1 MARARC
7 RQATA
12 RSVARTAVP
21 FFLVLGLAVV
31 AVTAQKKP
39 KPKPLLSLYRSKLV
53 PKMYNLETCADKA
66 NSFRIA
72 NLSVGLGRFGG
83 EVYDLDLHVLRT
95 AQQISQVKLAV
106 QRCTGAVS
114 PAMCE
119 KFNTWIFT
127 NSICDMMV
135 AKHMAWSPMMQFIN
149 PPFKCPMEAASA
161 PGSLGSFSVLSYTSH
176 TYPFIGSNL
185 NNTDTG
191 AGTGTGRLSRLWSW
205 CRNAFLSCFRSL
217 RRRRTEEAPMLMV
230 RPASPSL
237 RSSWRLSPESGCVYP
252 GDGE

>member
-149 PPFKCPMEAASA
+149 PPFKCPMEAGVYAIRNGSMDLDLVDKA
-161 PGSLGSFSVLSYTSH
+161 LPGNSLDKFIWLTDVQLFDEARALFGCFKWVLE
-176 TYPFIGSNL
+176 
-185 NNTDTG
+185 
-191 AGTGTGRLSRLWSW
+191 A
-205 CRNAFLSCFRSL
+205 
-217 RRRRTEEAPMLMV
+217 RRV
-230 RPASPSL
+230 RIKD
-237 RSSWRLSPESGCVYP
+237 
-252 GDGE
+252 DGILG